1 MEPTYIFYKE
11 IPTDQENIFSLNIS
25 EKNEVENVK
34 FSNIFDIKK
43 RNKRISVQFSS

>member
-1 MEPTYIFYKE
+1 MMELVHIFYKE
-11 IPTDQENIFSLNIS
+11 LVADEENVFNLNIS

-43 RNKRISVQFSS
+43 KKKKKNFGPI